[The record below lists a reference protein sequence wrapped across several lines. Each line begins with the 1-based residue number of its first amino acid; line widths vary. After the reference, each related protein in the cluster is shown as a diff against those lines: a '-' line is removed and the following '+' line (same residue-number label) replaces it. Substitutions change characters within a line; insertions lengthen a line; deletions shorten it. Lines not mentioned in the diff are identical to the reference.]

1 MNNTRWVGSSVDTPT
16 TDSSGLPPISRQRH
30 YGAVEL
36 GDTGEQVNVNDVVEI
51 GDTVKM
57 EIGSGGS
64 PPRPRLAQV
73 LSMWE
78 DTFTGLFKFH
88 ARWLVH
94 SSDLPEDAFAR
105 LQAARRAFAGEEQ
118 PGSVNES
125 REETEMKNEVFLTTK
140 REDLD
145 VRAIAKPITL
155 SVATTAAERATEPKR
170 NMGPRLTHAFDASS
184 GDFIPVEP
192 TDAIVKRARARHAE
206 TATRASRLVE
216 GTAAARSVKSAT
228 QSSNGWLLPNR
239 RTRVSTRT
247 VSDAGTGSH
256 AAAAAAASVRD
267 TESEEGWS
275 ESGDDSGPDHPAKSD
290 DMEWKQEDEE
300 SGGDDEDDSDSTCKD
315 QQPFDA
321 PPRKSTRRKKPLL
334 ANDDDD
340 DVKGVKRRVS
350 ASSPPPASGTP
361 PAQNPPLSPRS
372 TTHAKRPRRLAMPPV
387 EGNPSLSARLDLGKT
402 DQSLPPTAADSGVT
416 GKDRRPSRI
425 RTASAGA
432 AEKSPPEATP
442 SPSGGEEGPASSVKR
457 RLSIAGKRK
466 RGRPAKTAV
475 EESDYPPRR
484 TLIGDGHQADIPDLL
499 PAEERKAAAPPPA
512 GTGAKMV
519 WRSIRDWD
527 PHSRG
532 MLSSYLEAAK
542 KAVQAKQSRPNVAV
556 HVRLGGEGDKGGT
569 PGEKSSV
576 VSSYAVW
583 AVTAGRD
590 ADSNARGVAR
600 VGCSEMAQTEV
611 PMSAIQRVQC
621 EEEALAALVKAR
633 CTLDDFDPALRILA
647 DDEASPESVQPWTL
661 EQVRT
666 LEQALAKDF
675 DRDRRLH
682 GWAREGMDMD
692 REDFIDL
699 AEVSKQV
706 PGKKPTQVLSFFYR
720 YLATAEPLTDVVYGE
735 EAAEARKREAIL
747 PTGGAGRPAPESNN
761 SRFRPTA
768 MYMGLANPASD
779 SVSASTYDPPADRKT
794 STPAVARLP
803 ASEAKGPIREREDV
817 SPPQHTISPP
827 MRSTV
832 SPAVDHAPRSHGPTG
847 ANGNVGGE
855 YERQRAARE
864 QMRRTPRDMPP
875 GVEVLEVDDSD
886 DGTEVAGRASRGSAF
901 NAASSSA
908 QAATVRG
915 HHLSTGGRGWHPAAQ
930 AREMSWGHRPVR
942 PRTAVMTDATAAA
955 DQRRYLPTA
964 SRPAMPPTSHGRRTN
979 VAMPRHAGQQP
990 PPQQQQQRQQ
1000 RPYHIRREVGD
1011 DHMGRY
1017 SAAYED
1023 RREESLDQDVFGFMG
1038 PCWSLLKRA
1047 QAYLDQ
1053 DQLVY
1058 MRGLIL
1064 RHVEKPMTR
1073 DQLLERAESCLA
1085 EQPQVFA
1092 AFVKTFDRVDLIH
1105 TEAPPVPF
1113 YPAMKAARDDPPESV
1128 SYRGRIHAHADEG
1141 GVRPPFSYSRVP
1153 AAVPREYAV
1162 PPGATAAGA
1171 RPNENYPR
1179 VAAAAGVD
1187 ARRERQPMPQYAGVW
1202 RKSAGRGYQNDEA
1215 APPHRLAG
1223 APYRHPSPSRGP
1235 GSAARPGMM
1244 YREDGRGREARV
1256 VRSWPH
1262 QRQQQRPYEWRTD
1275 GPSSASAAPVPPEAH
1290 APGRRVS
1297 EWRHGRAGGWS

>member
-1 MNNTRWVGSSVDTPT
+1 MQQHFFPSDVCQAHESPYPMAIDVRHRNHRLCHVSPT
-16 TDSSGLPPISRQRH
+16 
-30 YGAVEL
+30 
-36 GDTGEQVNVNDVVEI
+36 
-51 GDTVKM
+51 
-57 EIGSGGS
+57 
-64 PPRPRLAQV
+64 V

-105 LQAARRAFAGEEQ
+105 LQAARRAFAGE
-118 PGSVNES
+118 
-125 REETEMKNEVFLTTK
+125 
-140 REDLD
+140 
-145 VRAIAKPITL
+145 
-155 SVATTAAERATEPKR
+155 
-170 NMGPRLTHAFDASS
+170 
-184 GDFIPVEP
+184 
-192 TDAIVKRARARHAE
+192 
-206 TATRASRLVE
+206 
-216 GTAAARSVKSAT
+216 
-228 QSSNGWLLPNR
+228 
-239 RTRVSTRT
+239 
-247 VSDAGTGSH
+247 
-256 AAAAAAASVRD
+256 
-267 TESEEGWS
+267 WS
-275 ESGDDSGPDHPAKSD
+275 ESGSDSGPDHPAKSD

-300 SGGDDEDDSDSTCKD
+300 SGDDDDDDNDSDSTGKD
-315 QQPFDA
+315 QQPFGA
-321 PPRKSTRRKKPLL
+321 PPRKSARRKKPLL

-340 DVKGVKRRVS
+340 DDDGKGVKRRAS
-350 ASSPPPASGTP
+350 GSSSSPVSGTP
-361 PAQNPPLSPRS
+361 PTLNSRLSPRS

-387 EGNPSLSARLDLGKT
+387 EGNPSLSARLDSENT

-416 GKDRRPSRI
+416 GKDRRPNRV

-432 AEKSPPEATP
+432 AEGTPPGATP
-442 SPSGGEEGPASSVKR
+442 SPPGSEEGPASSVKR

-475 EESDYPPRR
+475 EESDYPPQR
-484 TLIGDGHQADIPDLL
+484 TLVGDGYQADIPDLL
-499 PAEERKAAAPPPA
+499 PAGERQAAAPTAA

-542 KAVQAKQSRPNVAV
+542 KAVQAKQSRPGVAI

-569 PGEKSSV
+569 PGDKSSV
-576 VSSYAVW
+576 ASSYAVW
-583 AVTAGRD
+583 AVTAGRN
-590 ADSNARGVAR
+590 AGSNARGVAR

-633 CTLDDFDPALRILA
+633 CTLDDFDPALKILVG
-647 DDEASPESVQPWTL
+647 DEASPESIQPWTL
-661 EQVRT
+661 QQVRT
-666 LEQALAKDF
+666 LEQALAKDYN
-675 DRDRRLH
+675 RDRRLH

-699 AEVSKQV
+699 ADVSKQV
-706 PGKKPTQVLSFFYR
+706 SGKSPTQVLCFFYR

-747 PTGGAGRPAPESNN
+747 PTGSPGRPARESNN
-761 SRFRPTA
+761 STFRPA
-768 MYMGLANPASD
+768 AKHMSLANPSSD
-779 SVSASTYDPPADRKT
+779 SVSAATYDPPADRKS
-794 STPAVARLP
+794 STHAVPLLP
-803 ASEAKGPIREREDV
+803 ASEAKGRLREREDV
-817 SPPQHTISPP
+817 RPPKHTVSPP

-832 SPAVDHAPRSHGPTG
+832 SPAVDHAPRSHGPAG

-855 YERQRAARE
+855 YERQRAAARE

-886 DGTEVAGRASRGSAF
+886 DGAEVARRAPRGSVF
-901 NAASSSA
+901 HAAGSAA
-908 QAATVRG
+908 QAATARG
-915 HHLSTGGRGWHPAAQ
+915 HHPSTGGRGWHAAAH
-930 AREMSWGHRPVR
+930 AREMSWGPRPIRPRPV
-942 PRTAVMTDATAAA
+942 PPMMSDAAAAA

-964 SRPAMPPTSHGRRTN
+964 ARPVIPPNSHGRRTT

-990 PPQQQQQRQQ
+990 PRPQQQQQQQ
-1000 RPYHIRREVGD
+1000 QQHPYHIRREVGD
-1011 DHMGRY
+1011 DRMGRY

-1023 RREESLDQDVFGFMG
+1023 RREELLEQDVFGFMG
-1038 PCWSLLKRA
+1038 PCWSLLERA

-1073 DQLLERAESCLA
+1073 AQLLERAESCLA
-1085 EQPQVFA
+1085 EQRQVFA

-1105 TEAPPVPF
+1105 AEAPPVPF
-1113 YPAMKAARDDPPESV
+1113 YPAMKTARDDPPESV
-1128 SYRGRIHAHADEG
+1128 SYRGRMHAHADDG
-1141 GVRPPFSYSRVP
+1141 GVQPPFPYSRVP

-1162 PPGATAAGA
+1162 PPGASAARA
-1171 RPNENYPR
+1171 RPNETYRR

-1202 RKSAGRGYQNDEA
+1202 GKSVGRGYQNDEA
-1215 APPHRLAG
+1215 VPPHRLAG
-1223 APYRHPSPSRGP
+1223 APYRHPSPPRGP
-1235 GSAARPGMM
+1235 ASAARPGMM
-1244 YREDGRGREARV
+1244 YREDGRDREARI
-1256 VRSWPH
+1256 VRSWPQ
-1262 QRQQQRPYEWRTD
+1262 QRQQQRSYEWRTD
-1275 GPSSASAAPVPPEAH
+1275 GPSSSSAPPVPPEAH
-1290 APGRRVS
+1290 ASGRRVS